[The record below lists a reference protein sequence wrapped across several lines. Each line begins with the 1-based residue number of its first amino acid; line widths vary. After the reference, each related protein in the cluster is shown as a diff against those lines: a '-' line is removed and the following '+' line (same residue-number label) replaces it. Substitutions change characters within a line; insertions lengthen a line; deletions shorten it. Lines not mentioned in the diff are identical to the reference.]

1 MSDATQTTDPN
12 MNAAA
17 PATDTTSSPPTPTID
32 TSLPEGF
39 SLYEPGLKKG
49 IQRLLVQV
57 TDFGPSTQ
65 EDGTFLGW
73 SFTGTL
79 MQEAED
85 DSGGK
90 LPVGTRMQKTT
101 IFTTPSQYRTQA
113 DATKMGVEVLMGLNN
128 IPVNTRNRASAEAAL
143 AAYRALD
150 PSKRLPTP
158 GQPDT
163 DAAHYEQ
170 WKGGQVVAVYQ
181 CKEGKDGQTRV
192 NCLGLEAASTA
203 KV

>member
-1 MSDATQTTDPN
+1 MDETTQTT
-12 MNAAA
+12 
-17 PATDTTSSPPTPTID
+17 PTPTDATTPPAID

-39 SLYEPGLKKG
+39 SLYEPGLKIG
-49 IQRLLVQV
+49 IQRLLCQV
-57 TDFGPSTQ
+57 TDFAPSTQ

-101 IFTTPSQYRTQA
+101 IFTSPSQYRTQA
-113 DATKMGVEVLMGLNN
+113 DATKLAVETLMGLNN
-128 IPVNTRNRASAEAAL
+128 IPINTRNKASATAAL
-143 AAYRALD
+143 ETYRALD

-163 DAAHYEQ
+163 DTVHYEQ
-170 WKGGQVVAVYQ
+170 WKGGTVVAVYQ
-181 CKEGKDGQTRV
+181 CKVAKDGQTRV

-203 KV
+203 KTA

>member
-1 MSDATQTTDPN
+1 MSDTTTQTPDPN
-12 MNAAA
+12 L
-17 PATDTTSSPPTPTID
+17 TTPTTPPVSTVD
-32 TSLPEGF
+32 TSLPDGF

-49 IQRLLVQV
+49 IQRLLVSV
-57 TDFGPSTQ
+57 TDFAPATNQ
-65 EDGTFLGW
+65 EDGSFMGW

-79 MQEAED
+79 LQEADD

-101 IFTTPSQYRTQA
+101 IFTTPSQYRSQA
-113 DATKMGVEVLMGLNN
+113 DATKAAVEALMGLNN
-128 IPVNTRNRASAEAAL
+128 IPVNTRNKASSEAAL
-143 AAYRALD
+143 AAFRQLD
-150 PSKRLPTP
+150 PSKRLPLA

-163 DAAHYEQ
+163 EAAHYDQ

-203 KV
+203 KVS

>member
-1 MSDATQTTDPN
+1 MDETTQTT
-12 MNAAA
+12 
-17 PATDTTSSPPTPTID
+17 PTPTDATSPSTID

-39 SLYEPGLKKG
+39 SLYEPGLKIG
-49 IQRLLVQV
+49 IQRLLCQV
-57 TDFGPSTQ
+57 TDFAPSTQ

-79 MQEAED
+79 MQEADD

-101 IFTTPSQYRTQA
+101 IFTAPTQYRTQKQA
-113 DATKMGVEVLMGLNN
+113 TDAGVETLMGLNN
-128 IPVNTRNRASAEAAL
+128 IPINTRNKASADAAV
-143 AAYRALD
+143 AAFRALD
-150 PSKRLPTP
+150 ASKRLPLA

-170 WKGGQVVAVYQ
+170 WKGGTVVAVYQ
-181 CKEGKDGQTRV
+181 CKAKDGQTRL

-203 KV
+203 KTA